1 MIHDKDY
8 MIRMV
13 RQFSNFLAKLL
24 TSKNEGEEEESIMAF
39 DTQMRDIFKMSFD
52 ELSSKTS
59 EEIIA
64 IVQEHEDHHQG
75 DFYELLGHLF
85 YHHLVKHDPQN
96 KDYAQKSKTFYE
108 LWIQKS
114 SIFSLPI
121 MSRINELNGIINA

>member
-13 RQFSNFLAKLL
+13 RQFSNFLSKLL
-24 TSKNEGEEEESIMAF
+24 MGKNEGEEEESIMAF
-39 DTQMRDIFKMSFD
+39 DTQMRDIFKMSFED
-52 ELSSKTS
+52 LSSQS
-59 EEIIA
+59 IDEIIA
-64 IVQEHEDHHQG
+64 IVQNQESHHQA

-85 YHHLVKHDPQN
+85 YHHLVKIEIGN
-96 KDYAQKSKTFYE
+96 KDYAEKSKTFYE

-121 MSRINELNGIINA
+121 MSRITELNTVINS